1 MTEQLR
7 RGTGP
12 WPSTNTESA
21 VSVWL
26 HGRMGQVEDSERP
39 GMVRWMLDHASG
51 QSKGERLV
59 HDFRWSESLLDR
71 LSVWAERLNG
81 GEPLQHVLGEAWFD
95 GLRISVS
102 PAVLIP
108 RPETEELVEALSSRL
123 QAEVAAPAQIV
134 DWCTGSGCVALALKR
149 RFPEAK
155 VCGWDLSADA
165 LDVARANAVQNHL
178 HVAFDV
184 RDALSATHD
193 GTVADAVVSNPPY
206 IPSSVVDALEPV
218 VRDHEPHQ
226 ALCGGLDGLDACRE
240 IVQLA
245 PQALAPGG
253 WLLIEHHHDQSEQV
267 LQLMQAS
274 GLVDAEARCDL
285 GGVKRF
291 AMACRAPRSSATLP
305 SPA

>member
-1 MTEQLR
+1 MTKQLR

-123 QAEVAAPAQIV
+123 QAEAAAPAQIV

-206 IPSSVVDALEPV
+206 IPESEAAQLHPRVT
-218 VRDHEPHQ
+218 RHEPAM
-226 ALCGGLDGLDACRE
+226 ALFVPSDDPLCFYRALRHWCEQGGLRN
-240 IVQLA
+240 
-245 PQALAPGG
+245 GG
-253 WLLIEHHHDQSEQV
+253 WLALECHTKFASDVAGMLSSSKGWKHVEIVHDLQGLPRHV
-267 LQLMQAS
+267 LAQ
-274 GLVDAEARCDL
+274 
-285 GGVKRF
+285 
-291 AMACRAPRSSATLP
+291 RSLP
-305 SPA
+305 